1 VAAEMDEHHSLCLF
15 SLKLGSI
22 AHRLIRSYTSLLGNF
37 SSFSVMSELL
47 FVLLLNK
54 QTNVKLIEMNS
65 DRLLFPVHAV
75 LMSLKFCSVKKCT
88 VTHATSARKLF
99 SLLVKP
105 SLGSLSAD
113 MHK

>member
-22 AHRLIRSYTSLLGNF
+22 SHRLIRSYTSLLDNL

-54 QTNVKLIEMNS
+54 QTNRKVDRIEIRSIAVPCACCS
-65 DRLLFPVHAV
+65 DVAQILLGQKMHGHSCYICKET
-75 LMSLKFCSVKKCT
+75 L
-88 VTHATSARKLF
+88 

-105 SLGSLSAD
+105 FLGFPSAD
-113 MHK
+113 MNK